1 VNSSGSTSFA
11 AVRIVPSGQG
21 PSRRAW
27 PISRP
32 EWRADLFYTEVQQPA
47 IERHA
52 IAAIAIANEKIS
64 VALAPSAA
72 FDNFA
77 IAQGSPGIFV

>member
-1 VNSSGSTSFA
+1 
-11 AVRIVPSGQG
+11 
-21 PSRRAW
+21 
-27 PISRP
+27 
-32 EWRADLFYTEVQQPA
+32 LFYTEVQQPA

-52 IAAIAIANEKIS
+52 IAAIAIANEKIA
-64 VALAPSAA
+64 VAVDPSAA